1 MSIMIIDNVINHQ
14 WLFMMTSELAVMVDW
29 RLRIDNDYLI
39 VDSHDDDGDKNEVD
53 VDVDVEEDNG
63 SNDGGK

>member
-1 MSIMIIDNVINHQ
+1 MPIMIIDNVNNHQ

-39 VDSHDDDGDKNEVD
+39 VDNHDDDGDND
-53 VDVDVEEDNG
+53 VDINVDVEEDNG